1 MTEDQKN
8 RPAPQAP
15 GVPKAAGFGAGQPAS
30 DGNSGLMPP
39 VSAEIAENASA
50 WLTEALDGKLGW
62 VEFAEKILHQS
73 LQSQSGVMAD
83 NDRLRRCGFPEVIF
97 GQSKTTA
104 AIIEAGRRLLQT
116 TSEVL
121 VTRVPASVAAEVA
134 IHFEYSFHHS
144 LAQTLRLAK
153 RPIDPGCAEC
163 GGQARGDDGKQSTS
177 EAMAGLQDEQT
188 KKPWSPLVGILA
200 AGTTDLPIAEEAAQ
214 TLAWMGIPCFKLIDC
229 GVAGPYRLISRLEL
243 VRRADVIV
251 AVAGME
257 GALASVVGGLV
268 SVPVIAVPTS
278 IGYGANLA
286 GITTMLSMLTS
297 CAAGVTTVNI
307 DGGFK
312 GGYIA
317 GLMCH
322 RMLENINRVM
332 AEQDKSAG

>member
-8 RPAPQAP
+8 RPAPLAP
-15 GVPKAAGFGAGQPAS
+15 GVPSAVGFGASQHAS

-39 VSAEIAENASA
+39 VSAEIAKNASA

-97 GQSKTTA
+97 GQSKTPA

-153 RPIDPGCAEC
+153 RPIDPGCAEF
-163 GGQARGDDGKQSTS
+163 GDQAFEDADP
-177 EAMAGLQDEQT
+177 QDEQT
-188 KKPWSPLVGILA
+188 KKSWAPLVGILA

-322 RMLENINRVM
+322 RMLENLNRVM
-332 AEQDKSAG
+332 AEQNKSAE